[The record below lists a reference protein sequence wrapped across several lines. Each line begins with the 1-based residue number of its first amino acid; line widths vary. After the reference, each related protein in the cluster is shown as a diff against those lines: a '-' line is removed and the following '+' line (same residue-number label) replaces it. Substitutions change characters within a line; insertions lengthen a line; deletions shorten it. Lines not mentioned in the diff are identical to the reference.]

1 METCFILVVKMRNLS
16 RNGSSQG
23 IKLEEA
29 KWQNNIYCFIE
40 WNKIIR
46 VEIYFSSLIIF
57 LEGKK
62 MLGYQP

>member
-29 KWQNNIYCFIE
+29 K
-40 WNKIIR
+40 
-46 VEIYFSSLIIF
+46 
-57 LEGKK
+57 
-62 MLGYQP
+62 